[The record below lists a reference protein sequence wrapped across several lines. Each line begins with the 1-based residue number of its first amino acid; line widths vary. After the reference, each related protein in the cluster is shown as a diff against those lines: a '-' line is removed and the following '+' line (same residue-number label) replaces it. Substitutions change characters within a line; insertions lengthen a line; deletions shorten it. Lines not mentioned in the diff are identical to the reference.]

1 MTTLAG
7 SHAHLAHS
15 TGFATLHEMLHA
27 ALARCW
33 MTLVRRSR
41 DRRTVLLSRT
51 TRRQRQPRA

>member
-33 MTLVRRSR
+33 MTLERLFA
-41 DRRTVLLSRT
+41 RTAA
-51 TRRQRQPRA
+51 PYY